1 MLWAQAISIASVY
14 NIYFYLEKLGFTLIN
29 TDYNI
34 FITWQSFDGLVI
46 SIFVDNIKI
55 VGLESN
61 KIITQVKIDTTT
73 EFEIVDIRSISFY
86 FGLRVS
92 KNSKKKDNQVL
103 AIYIYLESL
112 NKYYFDKANITS
124 IIIKER

>member
-1 MLWAQAISIASVY
+1 M
-14 NIYFYLEKLGFTLIN
+14 
-29 TDYNI
+29 
-34 FITWQSFDGLVI
+34 
-46 SIFVDNIKI
+46 
-55 VGLESN
+55 GLESN